1 MYQIFYKAT
10 SKGPVE
16 MVQLLADMKSIVQII
31 EEFIFMGII
40 LNLMSFVSIFLSL
53 FGLVLIIFPKE
64 DNKRYS
70 DQVSND
76 DSQEKNTI
84 VSFVKS

>member
-10 SKGPVE
+10 SQGPVE
-16 MVQLLADMKSIVQII
+16 IVQLLADMKSIVQII

-40 LNLMSFVSIFLSL
+40 LNFMSFVSIFLSL